1 MVESIAQGE
10 SYKVTAGSQSSNLLR
25 DPATVIIPELVVS
38 MYFSLVTYL
47 DNFNIHQFCIVF
59 ADGST

>member
-1 MVESIAQGE
+1 MVETIAKGE

-38 MYFSLVTYL
+38 MYFSP
-47 DNFNIHQFCIVF
+47 VF
-59 ADGST
+59 TELSLIFYSIF